1 MAEPLLRTTELCRHF
16 GGLTAVNSVSL
27 DFHRGTVHA
36 LLGPNGAGKSTFIN
50 LLSGDLPPSSGEI
63 SLRGRPIEG
72 ATPEAIAR
80 QGVGRSYQRT
90 NIFPALSVYENCRLA
105 AQSRRPRAWRIFS
118 RADGCAATRRKT
130 EEVLALAGLE
140 HASGRPAAILSHGEQ
155 RQLEIAM
162 ALATE
167 PEVLL
172 LDEPLAGMGA
182 MESARMVALLRSL
195 APSHAIVLVEHDM
208 DAVFAVADTITVMVN
223 GTVLDSGAPVDIR
236 NNPAVQEAYLGKEDG
251 HEHEYGSTAH

>member
-1 MAEPLLRTTELCRHF
+1 MAEALLRTTELCRHF
-16 GGLTAVNSVSL
+16 GGLVAVNNVSL
-27 DFHRGTVHA
+27 DFHRGQVHA

-72 ATPEAIAR
+72 ATPDAISR
-80 QGVGRSYQRT
+80 LGVGRSYQRT
-90 NIFPALSVYENCRLA
+90 NIFPALSVFENCRLA
-105 AQSRRPRAWRIFS
+105 AQSRRPRPWRLFA
-118 RADGCAATRRKT
+118 RADACPDTRRRT
-130 EEVLALAGLE
+130 EASLALAGLE
-140 HASGRPAAILSHGEQ
+140 GHAARPAAALSHGEQ

-182 MESARMVALLRSL
+182 MESARMVALLQRL
-195 APSHAIVLVEHDM
+195 AADHAIVLVEHDM
-208 DAVFAVADTITVMVN
+208 DAVFAVADRITVMVN
-223 GTVLDSGAPVDIR
+223 GTVLASDDPERIR
-236 NNPAVQEAYLGKEDG
+236 GNAAVQEAYLGKEDA
-251 HEHEYGSTAH
+251 HERTH